1 MFMFYTENTVN
12 WNDVTTTDY
21 SEELETVTPLGKT
34 ITITGII
41 HILVVAYS
49 HDLTVTI
56 LITILIKNLSIPLFL
71 L

>member
-1 MFMFYTENTVN
+1 MFYTETTAN

-21 SEELETVTPLGKT
+21 SEELQTVTPLWNT

-41 HILVVAYS
+41 HILVVAYII
-49 HDLTVTI
+49 DLTVTI
-56 LITILIKNLSIPLFL
+56 LIINHSIPLFL